1 MEKKRLAVFASGRG
15 SNFRAILDNVQNG
28 TIPAEVVLCL
38 TNNPAAGVIDIAK
51 TNNIPVRVIIPKNF
65 PDSITFNDA
74 ILKELQSAGADYIVL
89 AGYLKLIGRQII
101 ATYANR
107 IINIHPALLPAFGG
121 KGMYGH
127 HVHQAVFESGVKI
140 SGVTVHLVNSEYDAG
155 PIVLQQSVVIDD
167 LNSADEIAARVLKIE
182 HQIYARAVKL
192 LVEDRLHIEGL
203 RVHIRGEE
211 KSGQD

>member
-15 SNFRAILDNVQNG
+15 SNFRAILDNIHNG
-28 TIPAEVVLCL
+28 SIPAEVVLCF

-51 TNNIPVRVIIPKNF
+51 ANHIPVCVIIPKNF
-65 PDSITFNDA
+65 PDSTAFNDA
-74 ILKELQSAGADYIVL
+74 VLKELQSAGADYIVL

-101 ATYANR
+101 AAYPDR

-127 HVHQAVFESGVKI
+127 HVHQAVFESGARI

-155 PIVLQQSVVIDD
+155 PIVLQQCVPIDD
-167 LNSADEIAARVLKIE
+167 LNSPDEIAARVLTIE
-182 HQIYARAVKL
+182 HQIYARAIKL
-192 LVEDRLHIEGL
+192 LVEDKLHIEGK
-203 RVHIRGEE
+203 RVYIRGE
-211 KSGQD
+211 K